1 MKKILFLLTIAAVM
15 CQACR
20 KDKNDTTP
28 PSDDG
33 LDLTLDIDWSALD
46 QTPSGL
52 TLMLYPTDG
61 GDASDAAPI
70 AHRTSNVSNPKIS
83 LPGQDYALICFN
95 QSEAELSDYT
105 FDLSSYATAS
115 VTADDPSHLA
125 PLAVASMNSLHP
137 TRALNLMGVLK
148 PTNVVKSMS
157 LKIHVA
163 GMSERAEVR
172 GTLTNMAQ
180 GVTLFDRK
188 PLPATI
194 DQPLPPDVWN
204 IALPPDA
211 AQPAELIATFP
222 TFGVFVDDKIR
233 VATRSAADFDLH
245 NILHVTVKD
254 IDDGSIIYEDE
265 IDVTEEVVE
274 QYLASLE
281 EPTAYEAVDL
291 GLSVQWATCNIGASR
306 PEDFGDY
313 LAWGETSAKTTYD
326 WSTYKWAESQYLTKY
341 TASDNRRTLWP
352 DDDAAAVR
360 CGEDWSV
367 PTWNE
372 WQELRDN
379 CTWNWTDDGTRKGYL
394 VTGTNGRSIFLP
406 AASGIGVDYLDD
418 SENAGFYW
426 CNLLHRENP
435 QNATTFAFNSANIYP
450 YCLTTR
456 CFGQTIR
463 PVRRT
468 SPKVDVAAMVSSA
481 TGQINGISY
490 VDMGDAGCWAM
501 CNIGAQ
507 SPFDYGDY
515 FAWGETATKDDYS
528 WEAYRWCNGTSTSLT
543 KYNQN
548 TDFGSV
554 DGLYSLNPDDDAAT
568 SRYGDKWHVPST
580 SQAMT
585 LVNNCTWTWVE
596 QGDTVGYI
604 VTSGNGNSLFLP
616 TAGTYGANYIG
627 PTAAAGYYW
636 LSTTYHDSPSEAY
649 TLGLNRTIHNIGNIT
664 SRFCGLPI
672 RPMADVTATD
682 IESGSLKF
690 RIFGSSATVT
700 GHIGDIYGSVEI
712 PESVT
717 YGGEE
722 IRVTAIGESAFNDCV
737 DITSVTMPNS
747 IKAIGENAFQFCHS
761 LASVTL
767 SDSLT
772 SIGYKAFNECPFT
785 TIKLPAS
792 LRTLES
798 NAFDNCTNLE
808 SIVIP
813 EGVTEIKE
821 QTFMFCH
828 RLASV
833 KLPESLTSIGHAAFM
848 DCDSLKSITI
858 PSGVTSIEQQLFYG
872 CRSLQSVNLPDGIT
886 KIGHYAFEGCQ
897 MLASI
902 QLPNSVTSA
911 GQGTFTGCSSLSAF
925 SFPTSLTSI
934 GDYMFRDCKALAS
947 IHIPASVTEIGNA
960 IFYGCSNLAEV
971 TVDGANPNYATSDGM
986 LLGKN
991 DGKMLFYFGRA
1002 SSLVIPDYVA
1012 SIMPYAFS
1020 GNETLTSL
1028 TIPNSVKEIQDW
1040 AFGECD
1046 NIETLTYDTEAIG
1059 STFNGKHSLKAVNI
1073 GNSVRSI
1080 GDEAFYECIGL
1091 EEITIPASVTSIGRE
1106 AFQGCH
1112 ALASVTLSDSLTSI
1126 GYKAFNECPFTTIKL
1141 PASLRTLESNVFDN
1155 CQSLTAIELPEGLTE
1170 VSEGLFYIC
1179 RALTTVTIPS
1189 TVTKIGGTAFEDC
1202 KSLSDVYCYATEPPA
1217 FEESSFNGIGAQ
1229 ATLHVPAASVEK
1241 YRAAWGG
1248 IFANVAAIGN

>member
-1 MKKILFLLTIAAVM
+1 MKKILFLLTIAAVL

-46 QTPSGL
+46 QMPSGL

-61 GDASDAAPI
+61 GGASDAPI
-70 AHRTSNVSNPKIS
+70 AHRTSDVSNPKIS
-83 LPGQDYALICFN
+83 LPGQNYALICFN

-105 FDLSSYATAS
+105 FDFSSYATAS

-163 GMSERAEVR
+163 GLSERAEVR

-222 TFGVFVDDKIR
+222 TFGVFVDDEIR

-326 WSTYKWAESQYLTKY
+326 WSTNRHSMGSDSTLTKY
-341 TASDNRRTLWP
+341 CNNQAYGYSGFTDNLVELAP
-352 DDDAAAVR
+352 SDDAATVHWGAEWR
-360 CGEDWSV
+360 T
-367 PTWNE
+367 PTADE
-372 WQELRDN
+372 WQELTSL
-379 CTWNWTDDGTRKGYL
+379 CTWTWLSQN
-394 VTGTNGRSIFLP
+394 GTNGYRITGKNGNCIFLP
-406 AASGIGVDYLDD
+406 AAGYLWENFRYTNSLYWSSSIYTDAPSNAFGIFFDEAGVWD
-418 SENAGFYW
+418 G
-426 CNLLHRENP
+426 
-435 QNATTFAFNSANIYP
+435 
-450 YCLTTR
+450 
-456 CFGQTIR
+456 
-463 PVRRT
+463 
-468 SPKVDVAAMVSSA
+468 
-481 TGQINGISY
+481 
-490 VDMGDAGCWAM
+490 
-501 CNIGAQ
+501 
-507 SPFDYGDY
+507 
-515 FAWGETATKDDYS
+515 
-528 WEAYRWCNGTSTSLT
+528 YRWR
-543 KYNQN
+543 
-548 TDFGSV
+548 TDGGSV
-554 DGLYSLNPDDDAAT
+554 RGVY
-568 SRYGDKWHVPST
+568 
-580 SQAMT
+580 
-585 LVNNCTWTWVE
+585 
-596 QGDTVGYI
+596 
-604 VTSGNGNSLFLP
+604 
-616 TAGTYGANYIG
+616 
-627 PTAAAGYYW
+627 
-636 LSTTYHDSPSEAY
+636 SPSKKAV
-649 TLGLNRTIHNIGNIT
+649 
-664 SRFCGLPI
+664 
-672 RPMADVTATD
+672 AD
-682 IESGSLKF
+682 IESEKLKF

-700 GHIGDIYGSVEI
+700 GHIGDLEGSVEI

-722 IRVTAIGESAFNDCV
+722 IRVTAIGESAFNGCV

-747 IKAIGENAFQFCHS
+747 IKSIGENAFQFCHA

-772 SIGYKAFNECPFT
+772 SIGYKAFNECPFA

-798 NAFDNCTNLE
+798 NVFDNCTNLE
-808 SIVIP
+808 SIEIP

-858 PSGVTSIEQQLFYG
+858 PSCVTSIEQQLFYG

-1059 STFNGKHSLKAVNI
+1059 STFHGKHSLKAVNI

-1112 ALASVTLSDSLTSI
+1112 ALASVTLPETVTSI
-1126 GYKAFNECPFTTIKL
+1126 GHKAFNECPFTTIKL

-1155 CQSLTAIELPEGLTE
+1155 CQSLTEIELPEGLTE
-1170 VSEGLFYIC
+1170 VSEGLFFIC

-1189 TVTKIGGTAFEDC
+1189 TVTKIGGMAFEDC
-1202 KSLSDVYCYATEPPA
+1202 KSLSDVYCYATEPPS
-1217 FEESSFNGIGAQ
+1217 FDESSFNGIGAQ